1 METQNLFFFSL
12 CFFLFSLLTGNQSV
26 QGSSH
31 HHHYQLH
38 HGLYGFQPTKLFVFG
53 DSYADTGNTRIKNSS
68 SWKFPYGI
76 TFPGKPTGRFSSGR
90 VLTDYIAKSLG
101 LKTPIAY
108 RWTNYA
114 PDHVQYGI
122 NFAYGGTG
130 VFKTLLPGPNMTTQ
144 IDIFQSL
151 INDGSP
157 IYNTSD
163 LQSSLALVTLS
174 GNDYSAYVAKGGSQ
188 TDLETFINLVVN
200 QLKTNLERIHG
211 TGVKK
216 VAVAAL
222 QPLGC
227 LPGRTIQNSFQQ
239 CNDTDNKAATY
250 HNRLLT
256 EAVANLNNGTND
268 SPFVIL
274 DLYDSFISVLQ
285 NKSGSVKFETPLKPC
300 CLGISSEYS
309 CGDIDDKGEKLYT
322 VCENPE
328 NAFFWDMYHPTQAGW
343 HAAFLALN
351 SPL

>member
-1 METQNLFFFSL
+1 METQNLLFFSL
-12 CFFLFSLLTGNQSV
+12 CFFLFSLLTGNQCV
-26 QGSSH
+26 QGSSY
-31 HHHYQLH
+31 HHHYQLR

-151 INDGSP
+151 INNGSR

-163 LQSSLALVTLS
+163 LQSSLALVTLA
-174 GNDYSAYVAKGGSQ
+174 GNDYSAYIAKGGSQ
-188 TDLETFINLVVN
+188 PDLETFINLVVN

-211 TGVKK
+211 MGVKK

-227 LPGRTIQNSFQQ
+227 LPHRTIENSFQQ
-239 CNDTDNKAATY
+239 CNDTDNNAATY

-343 HAAFLALN
+343 HEAFLALN